1 VSNNHQVIKVILTGA
16 TGLAGSEVLRQGLA
30 DSRVQSITVVSRK
43 PVAQSHPKIVQVV
56 HENYLDYSAIQSQL
70 ADHDACL
77 WCLGVSQ
84 NEVSA
89 EEYRKITLD
98 YAIAGAKAMLA
109 INPGLT
115 FIFLSGQGA
124 DSAEKSR
131 LLFGRVKGAT
141 ENQLNLLGL
150 KHLYHFRPGYIHPVT
165 PGTSR
170 HLWDRFLAP
179 VAPFLHK
186 VVPNM
191 LVDADELAKAML
203 HVAEN
208 GYPKRILENRDIRQ
222 IAAGLKTS

>member
-1 VSNNHQVIKVILTGA
+1 MIKLILTGA

-30 DSRVQSITVVSRK
+30 DSRIQSITVVSRK
-43 PVAQSHPKIVQVV
+43 PVTQSNPKILQVV
-56 HENYLDYSAIQSQL
+56 HDNYLDYSTIQSQL
-70 ADHDACL
+70 EKHDACL
-77 WCLGVSQ
+77 WCLGISQ

-109 INPGLT
+109 INPNLT

-131 LLFGRVKGAT
+131 LLFGRVKGAA

-150 KHLYHFRPGYIHPVT
+150 KHLYHFRPGYIRPVT
-165 PGTSR
+165 SGTSR

-179 VAPFLHK
+179 VAPLLHRI
-186 VVPNM
+186 VPNM
-191 LVDADELAKAML
+191 LVDADDLAKAMFE
-203 HVAEN
+203 VAQN

-222 IAAGLKTS
+222 IAARLKAR